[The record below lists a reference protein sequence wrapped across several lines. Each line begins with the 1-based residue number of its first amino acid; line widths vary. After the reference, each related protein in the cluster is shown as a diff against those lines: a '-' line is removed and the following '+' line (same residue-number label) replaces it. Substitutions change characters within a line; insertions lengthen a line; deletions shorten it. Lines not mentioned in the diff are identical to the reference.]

1 MRGKLVAKVCVQ
13 LHVLCAVQWNNCILL
28 PFCLRLGRLKGLGLQ
43 EASWIFEAASVP
55 SPIALSR
62 CSARGI
68 VPFWG
73 EVYDA
78 QLESRVRVLRTVF
91 FKLLEPSPFLYYV
104 AFAHSCLCQQFKF
117 ICKLRMFVLWL
128 GLFFPSLPSECCT
141 RSGWWREHCVFI
153 VCVFYFC
160 AQRLNW
166 ESLAPPRDWFY
177 KFCEV
182 GYKSSLWRSSACWCY
197 RNARKEQQW

>member
-117 ICKLRMFVLWL
+117 ICKLRMLVLWL
-128 GLFFPSLPSECCT
+128 GLFFSLSPLGVLYEKWLVAGALCLHRLCVLLLCSKAELGKFGASERLVLQIL
-141 RSGWWREHCVFI
+141 RSWVQVQSLEEQCVL
-153 VCVFYFC
+153 VLPKC
-160 AQRLNW
+160 
-166 ESLAPPRDWFY
+166 S
-177 KFCEV
+177 
-182 GYKSSLWRSSACWCY
+182 
-197 RNARKEQQW
+197 